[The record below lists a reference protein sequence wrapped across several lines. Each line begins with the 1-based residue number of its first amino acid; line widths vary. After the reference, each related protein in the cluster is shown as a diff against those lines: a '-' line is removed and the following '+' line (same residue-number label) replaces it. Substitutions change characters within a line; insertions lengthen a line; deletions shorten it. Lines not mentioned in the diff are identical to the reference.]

1 MPDGTQLGVNQNIAA
16 PPEHFSK
23 SRVTVPRRSARRVP
37 AALWRLVSAAMTSS
51 VGDGLVLVALPLFAV
66 TLTTDPVAVAGL
78 AVASGLPWLFVA
90 LPAGALVDRVDK
102 RRLVLG
108 IELGRAALLGLLAA
122 AIATGRADMAVL
134 YVAAFLVA
142 VGETFVAAVTRSV
155 VPMIVEDRAIPSANG
170 YVFGAE
176 TAGERFAGPAL
187 GGVLFA
193 AAASLP
199 FIGDAVSFV
208 ASGVLLRSA
217 VPAATAPRPTT
228 RSLDVLRDV
237 RDGVRW
243 FVRHHQLRLLA
254 VVITTFAFCQA
265 MAFAVLVLF
274 ATHTLHLHSA
284 AYGLILAVAAIG
296 NVAASMVA
304 GTVHRFLG
312 PFWTVAIAGLC
323 AAGAY
328 MAIGATRSPVVTTL
342 ALMLEAAAVT
352 LGNVATLSARHRMI
366 PAQRFGLINN
376 AFRTCVM
383 GVVPVGA
390 LVGGALAQ
398 AFGVP
403 ATFLVAGAVQLG
415 VLLVVSVPLRSI
427 PLDEPVKDDGGTPS
441 FAAPNRPFD
450 ASASLDSVADG

>member
-1 MPDGTQLGVNQNIAA
+1 
-16 PPEHFSK
+16 
-23 SRVTVPRRSARRVP
+23 
-37 AALWRLVSAAMTSS
+37 MTSS

-66 TLTTDPVAVAGL
+66 TLTTDPVPVAGL

-108 IELGRAALLGLLAA
+108 IELSRAALLGLLAA
-122 AIATGRADMAVL
+122 AIATGEIDMAVL
-134 YVAAFLVA
+134 YVAAFLIA

-155 VPMIVEDRAIPSANG
+155 VPLIVEDREIPSANG

-193 AAASLP
+193 VTASLP

-208 ASGVLLRSA
+208 ASAVLLRSA
-217 VPAATAPRPTT
+217 VPETKTPKTTT
-228 RSLDVLRDV
+228 RSLDVVRDV

-274 ATHTLHLHSA
+274 ATRTLHLHSA

-296 NVAASMVA
+296 NVVASMTA

-323 AAGAY
+323 AGGAY
-328 MAIGATRSPVVTTL
+328 LAIGSTRSSVLTTL

-390 LVGGALAQ
+390 LLGGALAQ

-403 ATFLVAGAVQLG
+403 TTFLVAGAVQLG
-415 VLLVVSVPLRSI
+415 VLLVVGLPLRSI
-427 PLDEPVKDDGGTPS
+427 PLDEPVKDDGRTPPP
-441 FAAPNRPFD
+441 AAPTGSSGGSR
-450 ASASLDSVADG
+450 SLDAVSEGSLYSSPAPAPAGPSHVEVAE